1 MRGVDLKKPV
11 SIKGFSPSAKK
22 DSYPTKT
29 FINLVAVEQQRGS
42 RATYVAL
49 FAIGLVLIALFAK
62 FAVVDP
68 LAASA
73 ASGRDVA
80 AAQAQLDALRDKNAD
95 YAELNKQY
103 ARYVV
108 TGLSEE
114 EMNLV
119 DRDTVLD
126 LLEQKVLSVG
136 YLSSLKVSGNKAT
149 VTCLGVDLTKVSHLV
164 QDLEGDDRV
173 AHVTVSTAQGET
185 DAVASA
191 TIEIAFKGALDQAA
205 GKAMAEAQGDV
216 AKKGG
221 SNGAA

>member
-1 MRGVDLKKPV
+1 MRGVDLKKSV
-11 SIKGFSPSAKK
+11 SIKELKPSAKK
-22 DSYPTKT
+22 ASYPTKAY
-29 FINLVAVEQQRGS
+29 INLVTVEQQRGS
-42 RATYVAL
+42 RATYAAL
-49 FAIGLVLIALFAK
+49 FVIGLALIGLFAK

-68 LAASA
+68 LAASL
-73 ASGRDVA
+73 ASNQSVA
-80 AAQAQLDALRDKNAD
+80 TAQAQLDALKEQNAD

-136 YLSSLKVSGNKAT
+136 HLSSLKVTENKAT

-164 QDLEGDDRV
+164 QDLEGDNRV

-191 TIEIAFKGALDQAA
+191 TIEITFKGALDEAA